1 MNILFLGVGLWEHRD
16 EFEFIINHKH
26 TYLICGDQA
35 FNRAMIRKLNRLKIR
50 YSLIDV
56 ERLYHVMILTGWK
69 WDHIY
74 VHPSPNQYVT
84 NWINDEIHVKVFI
97 QHVMS
102 KMIPVYSHSKLHLWE
117 YTPIT
122 TTFNLN

>member
-1 MNILFLGVGLWEHRD
+1 MNILFSGVGLWEHRD
-16 EFEFIINHKH
+16 EFEFIINHKY
-26 TYLICGDQA
+26 TYFICGDQA
-35 FNRAMIRKLNRLKIR
+35 FNRAMIRKLNSLKIR

-56 ERLYHVMILTGWK
+56 ESLYQVMTLTGWK